1 MTYSSTA
8 SIVINAS
15 REKVW
20 AAITK
25 PEILKQ
31 YFFGTDMDTTWDVGS
46 PIFFRGEWEGKAYED
61 KGTVLE
67 YEPLQSLSYNY
78 WSAFS
83 GLEDKPDLYQIIRFD
98 LENATPED
106 GKSEATKITISQS
119 NVATKETADHSAQN
133 WNTVFEA
140 MKKLLET

>member
-8 SIVINAS
+8 SIVIKAP

-20 AAITK
+20 AALTR
-25 PEILKQ
+25 PEIVKQ
-31 YFFGTDMDTTWDVGS
+31 YFFGTDLDTTWEVGS

-67 YEPLQSLSYNY
+67 YIPLETLSYNY

-83 GLEDKPDLYQIIRFD
+83 GLEDKVELYQIIRFD
-98 LENATPED
+98 LSDED
-106 GKSEATKITISQS
+106 GDTKVTITQS
-119 NVATKETADHSAQN
+119 NVATQETADHSANN
-133 WNTVFEA
+133 WNMVFDG
-140 MKKLLET
+140 MKKLFEG